1 MWAGDATG
9 NSRRTI
15 RHTFRTPMNEVIAAL
30 WHEQTPHAWGAVL
43 AFAAV
48 LYRFMAGGRTIV
60 RHSLLLAAFFL
71 LLDVVA
77 AVLSA
82 RQQPAVAGGLH
93 QAAVLGL
100 GVVLIR
106 LSGLTLF
113 RVLLPV
119 LRLPTPRIVEDIA
132 VIGGYLLWGMVRLS
146 LAGVELSSLVATSA
160 VITAVIAFAMQDTLG
175 NILGGLALQL
185 DDSLEIGDWVRLD
198 DVCGR
203 VVEIQWRYTALL
215 TRNGER
221 VVVPN
226 AQLMKTRFT
235 VLGDKALGTGGWRR
249 WVGFNIDYEV
259 SPSQVIA
266 AAEHAITDAEITHV
280 AREPA
285 PSCVA
290 MDFAP
295 GSVRYAL
302 RYWLTDPR
310 DDDATDSAV
319 RTHLLAALQ
328 RHGWRIALPDQAVHL
343 VQESEAHRQAARQ
356 HELATRLKAL
366 ADIDLFA
373 SLDERERQTIAE
385 RLVHAPF
392 ARGDVMTRQ
401 GAEAHWLY
409 IIASGQADVVWEAPT
424 GERRVLTRL
433 SPGSTFGEMGL
444 MTGAPRSANVV
455 ATSDVECYRLD
466 KSSFEDILHQ
476 RHAIADS
483 MSHILAQR
491 LQQNEALKNAF
502 ANAPGESEHARHGAA
517 ILQRI
522 RDFFGLR

>member
-1 MWAGDATG
+1 
-9 NSRRTI
+9 
-15 RHTFRTPMNEVIAAL
+15 
-30 WHEQTPHAWGAVL
+30 
-43 AFAAV
+43 
-48 LYRFMAGGRTIV
+48 MAGGRTIV

-259 SPSQVIA
+259 SS
-266 AAEHAITDAEITHV
+266 
-280 AREPA
+280 A
-285 PSCVA
+285 PSICPSNSCTSPPSVYA
-290 MDFAP
+290 STTRVSPCAP
-295 GSVRYAL
+295 PYL
-302 RYWLTDPR
+302 RANPTSP
-310 DDDATDSAV
+310 SA
-319 RTHLLAALQ
+319 AN
-328 RHGWRIALPDQAVHL
+328 
-343 VQESEAHRQAARQ
+343 SF
-356 HELATRLKAL
+356 LKA
-366 ADIDLFA
+366 
-373 SLDERERQTIAE
+373 
-385 RLVHAPF
+385 AP
-392 ARGDVMTRQ
+392 VNC
-401 GAEAHWLY
+401 
-409 IIASGQADVVWEAPT
+409 P
-424 GERRVLTRL
+424 
-433 SPGSTFGEMGL
+433 
-444 MTGAPRSANVV
+444 
-455 ATSDVECYRLD
+455 
-466 KSSFEDILHQ
+466 
-476 RHAIADS
+476 
-483 MSHILAQR
+483 
-491 LQQNEALKNAF
+491 
-502 ANAPGESEHARHGAA
+502 
-517 ILQRI
+517 
-522 RDFFGLR
+522 

>member
-1 MWAGDATG
+1 MQ
-9 NSRRTI
+9 
-15 RHTFRTPMNEVIAAL
+15 MNDLVAAL
-30 WHEQTPHAWGAVL
+30 WREETPYV
-43 AFAAV
+43 FAAV
-48 LYRFMAGGRTIV
+48 LVLVALLYRFMPAGRATV
-60 RHSLLLAAFFL
+60 RRSLLFL
-71 LLDVVA
+71 GFWVLVDVA
-77 AVLSA
+77 A
-82 RQQPAVAGGLH
+82 AVFGLRAQAAIAGGLH

-106 LSGLTLF
+106 LAGLCLF
-113 RVLLPV
+113 RVLLPA
-119 LRLPTPRIVEDIA
+119 LRLQAPRIVEDIV

-146 LAGVELSSLVATSA
+146 FAGVELSSLVATSA

-226 AQLMKTRFT
+226 AQLMKTKFT
-235 VLGDKALGTGGWRR
+235 VLGDQTLGTGGWRR
-249 WVGFNIDYEV
+249 WVWFNIDDEV

-266 AAEHAITDAEITHV
+266 AAERAITDAEITNV
-280 AREPA
+280 ARDPA

-319 RTHLLAALQ
+319 RTHLLATLQ
-328 RHGWRIALPDQAVHL
+328 RNGWRIALPDQAVHL
-343 VQESEAHRQAARQ
+343 VQETEAHRQAAWQR
-356 HELATRLKAL
+356 ELARRLKAL
-366 ADIDLFA
+366 AGVDLFA
-373 SLDERERQTIAE
+373 PLDDRERQTIAE

-409 IIASGQADVVWEAPT
+409 IIASGQAEVVWEAPT

-433 SPGSTFGEMGL
+433 PPGSTFGEMGL
-444 MTGAPRSANVV
+444 MTGAPRSATVV
-455 ATSDVECYRLD
+455 AASDVECYRLD
-466 KSSFEDILHQ
+466 KASFEGILHE
-476 RHAIADS
+476 RHAIAES
-483 MSHILAQR
+483 MAHILAQR
-491 LQQNEALKNAF
+491 QHQNDELMSEFRKGQAEA
-502 ANAPGESEHARHGAA
+502 PPHRAA
-517 ILQRI
+517 ILERI
-522 RDFFGLR
+522 RDFFGLK